1 MRCPK
6 VRKLLPLYVGGDLES
21 GDLWEVEAHLGG
33 CGECG
38 WEAARYRETWRLR
51 RMVGEQEENAAPPV
65 ELWDALEGSRRA
77 STSGLVWA
85 EEDAAAKATEDRRE
99 ESAERF
105 GRVAG
110 WARFAAVA
118 LLGVGLGV
126 VASRWIGS
134 FDGVSPERS
143 RRAQDRQLALAP
155 ETASREIA
163 DGSPSPASAVRASAG
178 RQADEGEWQLPLDEE
193 TFGRSLPASRGGR
206 VRFGLPNI
214 PTTAREKDPF
224 RGGIPI
230 LPAAGKREIHYGLDE
245 SWFDPEEFGAEEF

>member
-21 GDLWEVEAHLGG
+21 RDLWEVEAHLGG

-65 ELWDALEGSRRA
+65 ELWDALEGSVRA
-77 STSGLVWA
+77 AASGLPWDDEGA
-85 EEDAAAKATEDRRE
+85 RE
-99 ESAERF
+99 QPAVPF
-105 GRVAG
+105 GRLPWWSRV
-110 WARFAAVA
+110 AAVA